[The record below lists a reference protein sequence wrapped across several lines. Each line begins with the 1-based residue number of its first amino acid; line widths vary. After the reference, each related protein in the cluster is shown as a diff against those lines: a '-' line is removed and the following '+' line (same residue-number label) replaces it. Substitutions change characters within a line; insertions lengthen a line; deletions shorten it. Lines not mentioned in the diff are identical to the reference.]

1 MQAGSTDDRR
11 NGENERDREEQHERT
26 PSIVTQIVIV
36 GGGPAGYESAL
47 VAAQIGAEV
56 TLVEDEGPGGACV
69 LYGLRAVQRRS
80 SRRARR

>member
-11 NGENERDREEQHERT
+11 NGRMSATAGQHERT

-56 TLVEDEGPGGACV
+56 TLVEDEGRAARASSMTAC
-69 LYGLRAVQRRS
+69 RPRRS
-80 SRRARR
+80 SRPARR